1 MQGLRTFIHHANPGS
16 VSHPDTQAILRALDA
31 AVATPEPLIV
41 PLLGKPGT
49 GKTGLV
55 EYWAGSY
62 RQRERGITLN
72 RQPVLLAEI
81 SPTEKASLGRGVYTT
96 PTACVTFASII
107 YALGELSRQV
117 DPPTQTPRW
126 YREERSLYTD
136 QQFLWLFDQV
146 CREVRRLWV
155 KAIVID
161 NAQHIDAPTME
172 ALLRLRRRLSSR
184 IGLVLCAQLAKNETL
199 DEPLGKVFERTR
211 VDSAECEAA
220 IELRPLTEEVFYNEV
235 GLEILSD
242 LKADFEEGLEQHG
255 SFIAEALWQL
265 TAGDWK
271 SLNSR
276 VRHFNRLLP
285 PPASGKRIITQEIV
299 EQVLGQTLPS

>member
-1 MQGLRTFIHHANPGS
+1 MQGIGTFIHHANPGS
-16 VSHPDTQAILRALDA
+16 VSYPDTRAILRALDA
-31 AVATPEPLIV
+31 AIDPPEPLIV

-55 EYWAGSY
+55 AYWAGMY
-62 RQRERGITLN
+62 RQQQRGIAID

-96 PTACVTFASII
+96 PTACVTFTSIM
-107 YALGELSRQV
+107 YTLGELSRQV
-117 DPPTQTPRW
+117 DPSTHTPRW

-146 CREVRRLWV
+146 CREVRHLRV

-161 NAQHIDAPTME
+161 NAQFIDVPTME
-172 ALLRLRRRLSSR
+172 ALLRLRRRLLGR
-184 IGLVLCAQLAKNETL
+184 IGLVLCAQLAKNEQL
-199 DEPLGKVFERTR
+199 DEPLGKVFERAQIDPK
-211 VDSAECEAA
+211 VDVA
-220 IELRPLTEEVFYNEV
+220 
-235 GLEILSD
+235 
-242 LKADFEEGLEQHG
+242 EGLEQHG
-255 SFIAEALWQL
+255 SFIAEKLWER

-271 SLNSR
+271 SLTNR

-285 PPASGKRIITQEIV
+285 SLASGKRMLTPEIV
-299 EQVLGQTLPS
+299 EQVIGEKLPS

>member
-1 MQGLRTFIHHANPGS
+1 MYGLQHFIHHTNAGN
-16 VSHPDTQAILRALDA
+16 VSYPDTRAILRALDA
-31 AVATPEPLIV
+31 AVDTPEPLIV
-41 PLLGKPGT
+41 PLLGKPGA
-49 GKTGLV
+49 GKTGLI
-55 EYWAGSY
+55 EYWAGTY
-62 RQRERGITLN
+62 RQQERGIALN

-81 SPTEKASLGRGVYTT
+81 IPTEKASLGRSVYTT

-107 YALGELSRQV
+107 YALGELSRQI
-117 DPPTQTPRW
+117 DPPNRTPQW

-146 CREVRRLWV
+146 CREVRHLRV
-155 KAIVID
+155 RAIVID
-161 NAQHIDAPTME
+161 NAQHIDVPTME
-172 ALLRLRRRLSSR
+172 ALLRLRRRLP
-184 IGLVLCAQLAKNETL
+184 IPVGLVLCAQLAKNEQL

-220 IELRPLTEEVFYNEV
+220 IEVRPLTEEVFYDDVAAEV
-235 GLEILSD
+235 IAD
-242 LKADFEEGLEQHG
+242 LNADIEEGLEQHG
-255 SFIAEALWQL
+255 AFIAEALWQL

-285 PPASGKRIITQEIV
+285 PPASGKRIITREIV
-299 EQVLGQTLPS
+299 EQVLGQKLPS